1 MSSDH
6 ISVCVCTYK
15 RPTLLS
21 NLLRALQKQE
31 TQALFSYSVVVVDN
45 DKNKSARD
53 TVQSIKDE
61 STVEI
66 EYYVEPRQNISHA
79 RNLSVEKAKG
89 SLIAFIDDDELPTR
103 DWLLHL
109 YKTQAKFNADGV
121 LGAVLPRFEQ
131 EPPSWITKSKI
142 YYWTQEGPVTGTVMT
157 TGQTGNALIKR
168 SLVGP
173 DTMFNPDFGLSGGE
187 DTEFFEKLID
197 KGYVFVSCREGLVH
211 DVIPPRRWQ
220 TGYLV
225 KRKILQGVT
234 TVRRFR
240 SMNKSLLFRLKWFGK
255 AVAAI
260 VIYALLL
267 FVRAPFGKG
276 PLFKCIMQIAY
287 FAGVLTEYAHVSII
301 KDRSQVESQS
311 T

>member
-1 MSSDH
+1 
-6 ISVCVCTYK
+6 
-15 RPTLLS
+15 
-21 NLLRALQKQE
+21 
-31 TQALFSYSVVVVDN
+31 
-45 DKNKSARD
+45 
-53 TVQSIKDE
+53 
-61 STVEI
+61 
-66 EYYVEPRQNISHA
+66 
-79 RNLSVEKAKG
+79 
-89 SLIAFIDDDELPTR
+89 
-103 DWLLHL
+103 
-109 YKTQAKFNADGV
+109 
-121 LGAVLPRFEQ
+121 
-131 EPPSWITKSKI
+131 
-142 YYWTQEGPVTGTVMT
+142 
-157 TGQTGNALIKR
+157 
-168 SLVGP
+168 
-173 DTMFNPDFGLSGGE
+173 MFNPDFGLSGGG
-187 DTEFFEKLID
+187 DPEFFEKLID

-211 DVIPPRRWQ
+211 EVIPPRRWQ